1 MNKNDNR
8 CRLGYRLLPA
18 YWGNGYAT
26 EIVTALAQLAFRV
39 LKMERVEA
47 LTLAENRAAC
57 AVLEKAGFTKEG
69 ELRHYRRLVSDYQNV
84 CFYGKLRTDA

>member
-1 MNKNDNR
+1 
-8 CRLGYRLLPA
+8 
-18 YWGNGYAT
+18 
-26 EIVTALAQLAFRV
+26 
-39 LKMERVEA
+39 MERVEA